1 MIHKNVSLAATVTE
15 LRDELAKMKQ
25 RPQAI
30 ESLTNVSVDHNAMIA
45 DMVAQ
50 IVELRHEFED
60 LSLAQRDT
68 PKKQQ
73 ANDVADNM
81 LKGNNVKAVAEPSS
95 AKTQPPALV
104 NIITCRY
111 VDGTVSI
118 SSPAGMSTGR
128 FPLPMPA
135 ESGDDAAVAEGERGA
150 RGSSDRLHQAS
161 IDALGTC
168 RVLLSPKSSTLSGTV
183 SLRKE
188 LQHIRLAHEQCGATV
203 AAKDAQIEELQTL
216 RKMQLYK
223 LQGARECISSLTKQ
237 VEEARRAAEAAER
250 EAKQRREA
258 VERLQKAR
266 LEEEVQAAI
275 AVKNVME
282 LKVMA
287 LKVMALK
294 AITLNV
300 AQRLMISALVEG
312 FERWRDQAAE
322 DKQMKAKALKVVQRL
337 MNRVLGEGFKRW
349 RTHVA
354 QLMSL
359 VLRRL
364 RSDAR
369 LFISRLAAAWCHW
382 CGSVLSEKQLRCKA
396 RRIAK
401 RVLNV
406 ALAQGFEIWVLSVSM
421 QEETQIQHC
430 VNVTM
435 PMIARLQSRTVR
447 RAFEAWYE
455 RALEG
460 RQMEAM
466 ALKVVR
472 RLMRRA
478 LVDGFERWR
487 THAAQLTS
495 LVVKGCRD
503 AARLMK
509 SMLAAAWCPW
519 SEFVACQKQ
528 LRCKARRIVERMVN
542 VALAHGF
549 ESWVLSVSMQEEN
562 PIQQSVSIT
571 MPVDF
576 GMIAASETA
585 QQSFDEAL
593 KAQICACLDIP
604 PGSVHV
610 LCHQRGS
617 VKAEVILSD
626 VEPEDCSAARSALRL
641 AKDLA
646 KACVDTTSVFATCG
660 LKLCAS
666 RAELHGPVSRHVM
679 NAVTSSI
686 TEQRATTTLARDR
699 NKHGAVQLMKRI
711 MMKRSMLLFGM
722 WAEGAAEARG
732 FKAKALKVVQRL
744 MSRVLGEDFERWRDH
759 VADVRQEQV
768 MMMKDVQLLV
778 KVLQPLMNS
787 ALVGCFEC
795 WCEHAAE
802 EKQARAKTLNLVQQ
816 LMNIALGGCFE
827 RWRDHVAERRQ
838 EMVKTIKDVQWLVK
852 VVQRLMSRELMKCL
866 QLWQDSV
873 VEDRQMKAK
882 ALKVMQRLMSCALGE
897 GFERWRDTWQRQNRF
912 RTKAGK
918 ALHHIVHG
926 AMSKTVNSWQKAT
939 ASSKRLGIRI
949 SQRIARLQSRAMR
962 CAFEAWYERAQE

>member
-1 MIHKNVSLAATVTE
+1 
-15 LRDELAKMKQ
+15 
-25 RPQAI
+25 
-30 ESLTNVSVDHNAMIA
+30 
-45 DMVAQ
+45 
-50 IVELRHEFED
+50 
-60 LSLAQRDT
+60 
-68 PKKQQ
+68 
-73 ANDVADNM
+73 
-81 LKGNNVKAVAEPSS
+81 
-95 AKTQPPALV
+95 
-104 NIITCRY
+104 
-111 VDGTVSI
+111 
-118 SSPAGMSTGR
+118 
-128 FPLPMPA
+128 
-135 ESGDDAAVAEGERGA
+135 
-150 RGSSDRLHQAS
+150 
-161 IDALGTC
+161 
-168 RVLLSPKSSTLSGTV
+168 
-183 SLRKE
+183 
-188 LQHIRLAHEQCGATV
+188 
-203 AAKDAQIEELQTL
+203 
-216 RKMQLYK
+216 
-223 LQGARECISSLTKQ
+223 
-237 VEEARRAAEAAER
+237 
-250 EAKQRREA
+250 
-258 VERLQKAR
+258 
-266 LEEEVQAAI
+266 
-275 AVKNVME
+275 
-282 LKVMA
+282 
-287 LKVMALK
+287 
-294 AITLNV
+294 
-300 AQRLMISALVEG
+300 
-312 FERWRDQAAE
+312 
-322 DKQMKAKALKVVQRL
+322 
-337 MNRVLGEGFKRW
+337 
-349 RTHVA
+349 
-354 QLMSL
+354 
-359 VLRRL
+359 
-364 RSDAR
+364 
-369 LFISRLAAAWCHW
+369 
-382 CGSVLSEKQLRCKA
+382 
-396 RRIAK
+396 
-401 RVLNV
+401 
-406 ALAQGFEIWVLSVSM
+406 
-421 QEETQIQHC
+421 
-430 VNVTM
+430 
-435 PMIARLQSRTVR
+435 
-447 RAFEAWYE
+447 
-455 RALEG
+455 
-460 RQMEAM
+460 M

-478 LVDGFERWR
+478 LVDGCECWR

-732 FKAKALKVVQRL
+732 FKAKALKVVHRL

-759 VADVRQEQV
+759 VGEKRKLKPKALRVVRQ
-768 MMMKDVQLLV
+768 
-778 KVLQPLMNS
+778 
-787 ALVGCFEC
+787 
-795 WCEHAAE
+795 
-802 EKQARAKTLNLVQQ
+802 
-816 LMNIALGGCFE
+816 
-827 RWRDHVAERRQ
+827 
-838 EMVKTIKDVQWLVK
+838 
-852 VVQRLMSRELMKCL
+852 LMSG
-866 QLWQDSV
+866 
-873 VEDRQMKAK
+873 
-882 ALKVMQRLMSCALGE
+882 MQRRMSSTLLE
-897 GFERWRDTWQRQNRF
+897 GFERWRDTWQRQKRF

-939 ASSKRLGIRI
+939 AYNKQLRIRT
-949 SQRIARLQSRAMR
+949 SRSIARLQSRTVR
-962 CAFEAWYERAQE
+962 RAFEAWYERAQE